1 MERHLK
7 WDHKADFFLSSIGLS
22 AGVGNLWR
30 FPFLVF
36 DNGGGAFL
44 FVYLI
49 VIVLVAKPLY
59 YLEMFMGQFSS
70 SGSMSVWSS
79 FPLARGVG
87 ATMTVGSLCL
97 ALYYNMYLSYALM
110 YMYHCF
116 GSHLPWSGC
125 YSSWGANTHVC
136 YIRKPNI
143 RTCKSAA
150 GRLYQRFKSQNM
162 TFGVAVNATG
172 RILYVP
178 HRAYTVEMSGCVNA
192 TMSAAE
198 HFYWDK
204 VLKVSRGL
212 QDVRPMNIDLTL
224 CYFIVWIH
232 IFVIISKGIKWF
244 GKIVLVTATCPYL
257 MLFALLMKGVSLD
270 GAHTGVGVVFLPTW
284 QHIFT
289 FKCWRNAIEQ
299 ALMSLC
305 VATGCLTVLASYN
318 DFYNDIFQDTWLF
331 VMLNF
336 VSGIF
341 SSTAFFSAMG
351 SLSTSLNVTVPEL
364 VLDEVQSLAFVSY
377 IEALSNMAFPQMWSL
392 LYLGCMFLLGLN
404 SSVCLIHTVLMAIT
418 EQFPGLKDF
427 RVELT
432 LLFCIGA
439 FLAGLP
445 LCTPTG
451 PFFMRI
457 METHLAGSFLVVIAF
472 VEVICYSWGYTAR
485 RLLFDIEFM
494 YTVPSSIIYKVLWSF
509 LVPLMLLLSYLS
521 GLITVSPAVLR
532 GYTFPLYVDIAGYM
546 LLLFIFCQIP
556 LYGLS
561 WFKQRGYNCD
571 DALLPSYKWGPEDPA
586 LFNAYQARLRNRGL
600 VPMSSRFPVRFVIP
614 RSVPPDAVLP
624 VMFAA
629 EPVKPPSWSPFGWRA
644 EGHVDRVWSLPPN
657 LPALDLNKL
666 AIPMPR
672 PDAGAQGA
680 SEHAAQ
686 RRGSLGLPAP
696 PPPPAPPAQV
706 RNFLPTL
713 NPNSLG
719 PQFSD
724 SPMRF
729 GLLGR
734 LFIRRHEGRED
745 VLVPAIPT
753 QPPDQY
759 LNPKLPPMAYPV
771 QPGGPIAPPP
781 PPPAPGFI
789 PEVHPSVPHL
799 PAHPPPAHP
808 PPAYPPP
815 AHPPPA
821 HPPPAHPPPAY
832 PPPAHHPPDHPPPS
846 SPAPPGLP
854 YPPRRGSSSS
864 DITGPHPPPPPP
876 GFAPHH

>member
-1 MERHLK
+1 MERRIK

-22 AGVGNLWR
+22 VGVGNLWR

-49 VIVLVAKPLY
+49 VIALVAKPLY
-59 YLEMFMGQFSS
+59 YLEMFVGQFSS
-70 SGSMSVWSS
+70 SGSMSVWAA

-110 YMYHCF
+110 YMYHSF
-116 GSHLPWSGC
+116 GSTLPWSGC

-143 RTCKSAA
+143 RTCKAA
-150 GRLYQRFKSQNM
+150 EKRLQQRYRTQNM
-162 TFGVAVNATG
+162 TFGVAVNATD
-172 RILYVP
+172 RVLYVP
-178 HRAYTVEMSGCVNA
+178 HRAYTVEMTGCVNA

-212 QDVRPMNIDLTL
+212 HDVRPMNIDLTL
-224 CYFIVWIH
+224 CYFIVWLH

-270 GAHTGVGVVFLPTW
+270 GANSGVAVVFLPTW

-299 ALMSLC
+299 ALTSLC
-305 VATGCLTVLASYN
+305 VATGCLTVLSSYN
-318 DFYNDIFQDTWLF
+318 DFYNDIFQDTWFFAILNC
-331 VMLNF
+331 VWGML
-336 VSGIF
+336 
-341 SSTAFFSAMG
+341 SSTAFFSTMG
-351 SLSTSLNVTVPEL
+351 SLSTSLNITLPEL

-377 IEALSNMAFPQMWSL
+377 IEALSTLAFPQMWSL
-392 LYLGCMFLLGLN
+392 LFLLCMFLLGLN
-404 SSVCLIHTVLMAIT
+404 SSVCLIHTVLMSIM

-451 PFFMRI
+451 PFFMKI
-457 METHLAGSFLVVIAF
+457 LETHLGGSFLVVVAF
-472 VEVICYSWGYTAR
+472 VEVICYSWGYSAR

-494 YTVPSSIIYKVLWSF
+494 YTVPSSIVYKVLWSF

-521 GLITVSPAVLR
+521 GLISSPPAVLR

-600 VPMSSRFPVRFVIP
+600 VPMSSRFPVRFIIP
-614 RSVPPDAVLP
+614 RTVPSDAVLP
-624 VMFAA
+624 VVFAA
-629 EPVKPPSWSPFGWRA
+629 EPAKPPQWSPVSWRPGGGGPPPDA
-644 EGHVDRVWSLPPN
+644 YTGHVERSWSLPPN
-657 LPALDLNKL
+657 LPALDLNSL
-666 AIPMPR
+666 SVPMPR
-672 PDAGAQGA
+672 GDGGGAPADGPEAARRA
-680 SEHAAQ
+680 SLISPQ
-686 RRGSLGLPAP
+686 LPLPAP
-696 PPPPAPPAQV
+696 PQV
-706 RNFLPTL
+706 RRFLPTL

-719 PQFSD
+719 PQFSE

-771 QPGGPIAPPP
+771 QPGGPIAPPAAPAPAPAQPP
-781 PPPAPGFI
+781 PPPALLGP
-789 PEVHPSVPHL
+789 
-799 PAHPPPAHP
+799 PAATATAAGPPPPGLVVPPGP
-808 PPAYPPP
+808 PPPGLVGPPGPPP
-815 AHPPPA
+815 PGIT
-821 HPPPAHPPPAY
+821 
-832 PPPAHHPPDHPPPS
+832 
-846 SPAPPGLP
+846 APPG
-854 YPPRRGSSSS
+854 
-864 DITGPHPPPPPP
+864 PPPP
-876 GFAPHH
+876 GFTSPSSPPPGM

>member
-1 MERHLK
+1 MPSPLKQHVMERRIK
-7 WDHKADFFLSSIGLS
+7 WDHKAEFFLSSIGLS
-22 AGVGNLWR
+22 AGIGNLWR

-36 DNGGGAFL
+36 ENGGGAFL

-49 VIVLVAKPLY
+49 VIALVAKPLY
-59 YLEMFMGQFSS
+59 YLEMFVGQFSS
-70 SGSMSVWSS
+70 SGSMSVWAA

-110 YMYHCF
+110 YLYHSV

-125 YSSWGANTHVC
+125 YTSWGANTHVC
-136 YIRKPNI
+136 YIRKPNVARASPVVNAELSTWCHLSAAQ
-143 RTCKSAA
+143 RTCKAA
-150 GRLYQRFKSQNM
+150 AQRLYQRFKHHNI
-162 TFGVAVNATG
+162 TFGVVVNTTNNN
-172 RILYVP
+172 IVYVP
-178 HRAYTVEMSGCVNA
+178 HRAYSVEMSGCVNA

-212 QDVRPMNIDLTL
+212 HDVRPMNIDLTI
-224 CYFIVWIH
+224 CYFLVWLN
-232 IFVIISKGIKWF
+232 IFLIISKGIKWF

-270 GAHTGVGVVFLPTW
+270 GANAGVGFVFIPAW

-318 DFYNDIFQDTWLF
+318 DFYNDIFQDTWF
-331 VMLNF
+331 FAILNF
-336 VSGIF
+336 VWGML
-341 SSTAFFSAMG
+341 SSTAFFSALG
-351 SLSTSLNVTVPEL
+351 SQSFLLNVTLPEL

-377 IEALSNMAFPQMWSL
+377 IEALSNLAFPQMWSVLFL
-392 LYLGCMFLLGLN
+392 LCMFLLGLN
-404 SSVCLIHTVLMAIT
+404 SSVCLIHTVLMSIT

-457 METHLAGSFLVVIAF
+457 METHLGGSFLVVVAF
-472 VEVICYSWGYTAR
+472 VEIICYSWGYTAR

-494 YTVPSSIIYKVLWSF
+494 YTVPSSVVYKVLWSF

-521 GLITVSPAVLR
+521 GLFSSSTATLR
-532 GYTFPLYVDIAGYM
+532 GYTFPLYVDIGGYM

-571 DALLPSYKWGPEDPA
+571 DAMLPSYKWGPEEPA

-600 VPMSSRFPVRFVIP
+600 VPMSSRFPVRFIIP
-614 RSVPPDAVLP
+614 HTVPADAVLP

-629 EPVKPPSWSPFGWRA
+629 EPVKPPSWSPVSWRPGGAPGHHA
-644 EGHVDRVWSLPPN
+644 EGHVERQWSLPPN
-657 LPALDLNKL
+657 LPALDLNSL
-666 AIPMPR
+666 AVSMPR
-672 PDAGAQGA
+672 ADGGVAPQAPEAGWRA
-680 SEHAAQ
+680 SLIPSQ
-686 RRGSLGLPAP
+686 AP
-696 PPPPAPPAQV
+696 TQPPQQV
-706 RNFLPTL
+706 RQFLPTL

-734 LFIRRHEGRED
+734 LFIRRREGHED

-753 QPPDQY
+753 QAPDQY
-759 LNPKLPPMAYPV
+759 LNPKLPPMTYPV
-771 QPGGPIAPPP
+771 QPGGPIALAAQASTTAA
-781 PPPAPGFI
+781 APG
-789 PEVHPSVPHL
+789 
-799 PAHPPPAHP
+799 
-808 PPAYPPP
+808 
-815 AHPPPA
+815 
-821 HPPPAHPPPAY
+821 
-832 PPPAHHPPDHPPPS
+832 PS
-846 SPAPPGLP
+846 SPDAKPQAE
-854 YPPRRGSSSS
+854 YDVRG
-864 DITGPHPPPPPP
+864 ILRK
-876 GFAPHH
+876 

>member
-1 MERHLK
+1 
-7 WDHKADFFLSSIGLS
+7 
-22 AGVGNLWR
+22 
-30 FPFLVF
+30 
-36 DNGGGAFL
+36 
-44 FVYLI
+44 
-49 VIVLVAKPLY
+49 
-59 YLEMFMGQFSS
+59 
-70 SGSMSVWSS
+70 
-79 FPLARGVG
+79 
-87 ATMTVGSLCL
+87 MTVGSLCL

-110 YMYHCF
+110 YMYHSF
-116 GSHLPWSGC
+116 GSTLPWSGC

-143 RTCKSAA
+143 RTCKAA
-150 GRLYQRFKSQNM
+150 EKRLQQRYRTQNM
-162 TFGVAVNATG
+162 TFGVAVNATD
-172 RILYVP
+172 RVLYVP
-178 HRAYTVEMSGCVNA
+178 HRAYTVEMTGCVNA

-212 QDVRPMNIDLTL
+212 HDVRPMNIDLTL
-224 CYFIVWIH
+224 CYFIVWLH

-270 GAHTGVGVVFLPTW
+270 GANSGVAVVFLPTW

-299 ALMSLC
+299 ALTSLC
-305 VATGCLTVLASYN
+305 VATGCLTVLSSYN
-318 DFYNDIFQDTWLF
+318 DFYNDIFQDTWFFAILNC
-331 VMLNF
+331 VWGML
-336 VSGIF
+336 
-341 SSTAFFSAMG
+341 SSTAFFSTMG
-351 SLSTSLNVTVPEL
+351 SLSTSLNITLPEL

-377 IEALSNMAFPQMWSL
+377 IEALSTLAFPQMWSL
-392 LYLGCMFLLGLN
+392 LFLLCMFLLGLN
-404 SSVCLIHTVLMAIT
+404 SSVCLIHTVLMSIM

-451 PFFMRI
+451 PFFMKI
-457 METHLAGSFLVVIAF
+457 LETHLGGSFLVVVAF
-472 VEVICYSWGYTAR
+472 VEVICYSWGYSAR

-494 YTVPSSIIYKVLWSF
+494 YTVPSSIVYKVLWSF

-521 GLITVSPAVLR
+521 GLISSPPAVLR

-561 WFKQRGYNCD
+561 WFKQRGY
-571 DALLPSYKWGPEDPA
+571 
-586 LFNAYQARLRNRGL
+586 
-600 VPMSSRFPVRFVIP
+600 
-614 RSVPPDAVLP
+614 
-624 VMFAA
+624 
-629 EPVKPPSWSPFGWRA
+629 
-644 EGHVDRVWSLPPN
+644 GHVERSWSLPPN
-657 LPALDLNKL
+657 LPALDLNSL
-666 AIPMPR
+666 SVPMPR
-672 PDAGAQGA
+672 GDGGGAPADGPEAARRA
-680 SEHAAQ
+680 SLISPQ
-686 RRGSLGLPAP
+686 LPLPAP
-696 PPPPAPPAQV
+696 PQV
-706 RNFLPTL
+706 RRFLPTL

-719 PQFSD
+719 PQFSE

-771 QPGGPIAPPP
+771 QPGGPIAPPAAPAPAPAQPP
-781 PPPAPGFI
+781 PPPALLGP
-789 PEVHPSVPHL
+789 
-799 PAHPPPAHP
+799 PAATATAAGPPPPGLVVPPGP
-808 PPAYPPP
+808 PPPGLVGPPGPPP
-815 AHPPPA
+815 PGIT
-821 HPPPAHPPPAY
+821 
-832 PPPAHHPPDHPPPS
+832 
-846 SPAPPGLP
+846 APPG
-854 YPPRRGSSSS
+854 
-864 DITGPHPPPPPP
+864 PPPP
-876 GFAPHH
+876 GFTSPSSPPPGM

>member
-1 MERHLK
+1 MGNWTEDVLHLRCSTFMQMERRLK

-22 AGVGNLWR
+22 AGIGNLWR
-30 FPFLVF
+30 FPFLVY
-36 DNGGGAFL
+36 DNGG
-44 FVYLI
+44 
-49 VIVLVAKPLY
+49 
-59 YLEMFMGQFSS
+59 
-70 SGSMSVWSS
+70 
-79 FPLARGVG
+79 GVG

-110 YMYHCF
+110 YIYYSL

-136 YIRKPNI
+136 YIRKPNV
-143 RTCKSAA
+143 RTCKAA
-150 GRLYQRFKSQNM
+150 AQRLFQRFKHHNI
-162 TFGVAVNATG
+162 TFGVVVNSTNN
-172 RILYVP
+172 IVYVP
-178 HRAYTVEMSGCVNA
+178 HRAYSVEMAGCVNA

-198 HFYWDK
+198 HFFWDK

-212 QDVRPMNIDLTL
+212 HDVRPMNIDLTL
-224 CYFIVWIH
+224 CYFLVWLN
-232 IFVIISKGIKWF
+232 IFIIISKGIKWF
-244 GKIVLVTATCPYL
+244 GKIVLVTATVPYL

-270 GAHTGVGVVFLPTW
+270 GANSGVGLVFIPTW

-299 ALMSLC
+299 ALTSLC

-318 DFYNDIFQDTWLF
+318 DFYNDIFQDTWFFTL
-331 VMLNF
+331 LNF
-336 VSGIF
+336 VWGML
-341 SSTAFFSAMG
+341 SSTAFFSALG
-351 SLSTSLNVTVPEL
+351 SQSFLLNVTLPEL

-377 IEALSNMAFPQMWSL
+377 IEALSNLAFPQMWSVL
-392 LYLGCMFLLGLN
+392 FLICMFLLGLN
-404 SSVCLIHTVLMAIT
+404 SSVCLIHTVLMSIT

-451 PFFMRI
+451 PFFMKI
-457 METHLAGSFLVVIAF
+457 LETHLGGSFLVVVAF

-494 YTVPSSIIYKVLWSF
+494 YTVPSSIVYKVLWSF

-521 GLITVSPAVLR
+521 GLFSSSPVVLR

-571 DALLPSYKWGPEDPA
+571 DAMLPSYKWGPEEPA

-600 VPMSSRFPVRFVIP
+600 VPMSSRFPVRFIIP
-614 RSVPPDAVLP
+614 HTVPADAVLP

-629 EPVKPPSWSPFGWRA
+629 EPVKPPSWSPISWRPGQHP
-644 EGHVDRVWSLPPN
+644 EGHVERVWSLPPN
-657 LPALDLNKL
+657 LPALDLNSL
-666 AIPMPR
+666 AVSVHRADGGGGQAPPEATRRPSIMP
-672 PDAGAQGA
+672 
-680 SEHAAQ
+680 
-686 RRGSLGLPAP
+686 PAP
-696 PPPPAPPAQV
+696 PPSSQQV
-706 RNFLPTL
+706 RHFLPTL

-734 LFIRRHEGRED
+734 LFIRRHEGHED

-759 LNPKLPPMAYPV
+759 LNPKLPPMTYPV
-771 QPGGPIAPPP
+771 QPGGPIAAAAQASTSAADSIEEGRTEARQAGTILSSGRLPI
-781 PPPAPGFI
+781 FI
-789 PEVHPSVPHL
+789 FSRMTQRPSYASGEVK
-799 PAHPPPAHP
+799 
-808 PPAYPPP
+808 
-815 AHPPPA
+815 
-821 HPPPAHPPPAY
+821 
-832 PPPAHHPPDHPPPS
+832 
-846 SPAPPGLP
+846 
-854 YPPRRGSSSS
+854 RR
-864 DITGPHPPPPPP
+864 
-876 GFAPHH
+876 